1 MGQTN
6 HRLSGVIQAI
16 LLIKRIL
23 SYLKGSCFRI
33 VGIYLTMHIVPDA
46 IFQNLSKGGIK
57 TKTIEHGLESGMC
70 EIDMQLK
77 YFTNPKPFFCR
88 QS

>member
-1 MGQTN
+1 
-6 HRLSGVIQAI
+6 
-16 LLIKRIL
+16 
-23 SYLKGSCFRI
+23 
-33 VGIYLTMHIVPDA
+33 MHIVPDA